1 MEESRIRGYTC
12 PWLHIGG
19 LKVRRAEVHACRG
32 HKARRDAIANTPI
45 GVQGMRGSNFQ
56 GTYGSREDGC
66 RIIRIDRRI
75 QEKLE
80 GRRGIKGLCTGIK

>member
-45 GVQGMRGSNFQ
+45 GVQAAGYEGFKL
-56 GTYGSREDGC
+56 SREL
-66 RIIRIDRRI
+66 R
-75 QEKLE
+75 K
-80 GRRGIKGLCTGIK
+80 